1 MYAFSCLRLYRNGE
15 MCRELFFS
23 GLSDTELE
31 KAGASTAGQ
40 MIYLTLGK
48 NFNK

>member
-1 MYAFSCLRLYRNGE
+1 

-40 MIYLTLGK
+40 VIYLTLGK